1 MSPKFQS
8 TLKVVALM
16 SSMIKAV
23 MTSRVSIL
31 QVALGLEVQ
40 EKRLIEHLYEYRV
53 TASYHEVRR
62 FRICTAFS
70 AGQSPLLKFASKGG
84 LIQGMSNNFNA
95 HLCTQN
101 GLQQTHAWAS
111 IICQPSSPDDDKMKR
126 ENIPRLKKQQ
136 LSKIQLSN
144 IEKKNFA
151 GERNQKCQ
159 RR

>member
-1 MSPKFQS
+1 M
-8 TLKVVALM
+8 
-16 SSMIKAV
+16 
-23 MTSRVSIL
+23 
-31 QVALGLEVQ
+31 
-40 EKRLIEHLYEYRV
+40 YEYRV
-53 TASYHEVRR
+53 SASYDEVRR
-62 FRICTAFS
+62 FRICTAFL
-70 AGQSPLLKFASKGG
+70 AGQSPLLKFTSKGR
-84 LIQGMSNNFNA
+84 LFQGIFNNFDA

-101 GLQQTHAWAS
+101 GLQLTHALAS

>member
-53 TASYHEVRR
+53 TASYDEVRR

-70 AGQSPLLKFASKGG
+70 AGQSPLLKFTSKGG
-84 LIQGMSNNFNA
+84 LIQGISNNFDA

-101 GLQQTHAWAS
+101 GLQQTHA
-111 IICQPSSPDDDKMKR
+111 
-126 ENIPRLKKQQ
+126 
-136 LSKIQLSN
+136 
-144 IEKKNFA
+144 
-151 GERNQKCQ
+151 
-159 RR
+159 